1 MQLNNLLSPGV
12 VRTTLIVVCFSLVC
26 VLGNRL
32 HARKDF
38 TANSIHTLKPQSV
51 ETLQL
56 LNEPLEA
63 EVFIN
68 PQDPQTGAVSELFAQ
83 YQQHKP
89 DLTATLSDPALDPQR
104 MRELDVANG
113 GEIFLR
119 YQNRT
124 QRLTELSEQSLTMAM
139 QRLAR
144 TDIRKLTFTVGHGER
159 SINGQSNADFQL
171 LAQQLK
177 DAGFEI
183 DNINLSDHSALTTDI
198 GTLVIAGPI
207 HRFIANEVLVLLDY
221 ISNGGNLIWLTEPD
235 SDDGLKALAL
245 ELGIER
251 LPGVVVDLA
260 AQQLQ
265 VERPDFAV
273 ASSYSTHAAT
283 NGFSAITL
291 FPQAAALN
299 ADTEREWRVAALVQT
314 GDQAW
319 TETGALTGKVEFG
332 DDQQELKGP
341 LPLLLS
347 LERERANKMQ
357 RVIVAGDGD
366 FLADAWIANGGNRD
380 LANRLFNWSVED
392 TQMIGIS
399 APVQS
404 DAQLN
409 LSKSGKLILA
419 AFALLILP
427 GLMFGAATGVWY
439 QRQHG

>member
-1 MQLNNLLSPGV
+1 MLRNTLQSPTLI
-12 VRTTLIVVCFSLVC
+12 RTTLIIICFALMC

-32 HARKDF
+32 YARKDF
-38 TANSIHTLKPQSV
+38 TADAIHTLKPQSV
-51 ETLQL
+51 ETVQL
-56 LNEPLEA
+56 LNDPLDI

-68 PQDPQTGAVSELFAQ
+68 PQDPQTGAVTELFEQ
-83 YQQHKP
+83 YRQHKP
-89 DLTATLSDPALDPQR
+89 DLAVTLSDPALDPQR
-104 MRELDVANG
+104 MRELDVASG
-113 GEIFLR
+113 GEIFLH

-139 QRLAR
+139 QRLLR
-144 TDIRKLTFTVGHGER
+144 TDTRKLAFTVGHGER
-159 SINGQSNADFQL
+159 SVDGKTNADLQL
-171 LAQQLK
+171 LSQQLTQ
-177 DAGFEI
+177 AGFEI
-183 DNINLSDHSALTTDI
+183 DSINLSNQSTLGTDI

-207 HRFIANEVLVLLDY
+207 HRFIANEVLVLLDF

-251 LPGVVVDLA
+251 FPGVVVDLA

-273 ASSYSTHAAT
+273 ASNYSNHAAT
-283 NGFSAITL
+283 KGFSAVTL

-299 ADTEREWRVAALVQT
+299 ADTEREWRVNALVQT
-314 GDQAW
+314 GEQAW
-319 TETGALTGKVEFG
+319 TETGALTGEVAFG
-332 DDQQELKGP
+332 DDQQELEGP

-347 LERERANKMQ
+347 LERERGDKTQ

-380 LANRLFNWSVED
+380 LASRLFNWSVED
-392 TQMIGIS
+392 TAMIGIS
-399 APVQS
+399 APVRP

-409 LSKSGKLILA
+409 LSKSGKLTLA

-427 GLMFGAATGVWY
+427 GLMFGAATGVWH